1 MIDTNIIISIL
12 TSSEKV
18 DQAKSVFK
26 SLAASCRYHG
36 IKKIATFDADFKR
49 VDFLDIVE
57 A

>member
-36 IKKIATFDADFKR
+36 IKKMATFDADFKR